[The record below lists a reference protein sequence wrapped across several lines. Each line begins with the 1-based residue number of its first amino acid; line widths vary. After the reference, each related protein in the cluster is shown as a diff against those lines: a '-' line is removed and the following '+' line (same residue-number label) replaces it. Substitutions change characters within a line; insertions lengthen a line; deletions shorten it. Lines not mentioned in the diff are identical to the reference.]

1 MRRTRILATI
11 GPASSDPAVIA
22 ALIEAGADAFRL
34 NFSHGTHD
42 SHAEV
47 YHRIRAAAATV
58 GRPIAI
64 LQDLGGPKIRTGP
77 LAAPITLVP
86 GASLLIDHGNAP
98 GEPGRIS
105 CAFDALFASA
115 RPGERLLLD
124 DGRIELMVTAASPSA
139 IETTVVMGGLLGAQ
153 KGINLPGVPILTP
166 AVTPKD
172 EDDLRFGLSLGVD
185 MVALSFVQTPDDVRR
200 ARSIAAAAGVPGLP
214 CIAKIERP
222 QAVDRIDEILD
233 VADGLMVARGD
244 LGIELPLETLPAVQK
259 RLVRRARARG
269 VPVVIATEV
278 LESMRHEPRPTRAEV
293 TDAAHAVDEDAD
305 AIMLSGETA
314 MGDHPARTVRVLDA
328 IIREAEAAREPTPMI
343 VPEGP
348 AWSAHGR
355 ALGEAAVTLAAHA
368 GAAALV
374 AVTSAGKT
382 ARLLAALRPRA
393 AIIAATPSA
402 STAARLSL
410 VWGVTPVVT
419 SAASLDAVREAILA
433 RRLLAPGSTVVF
445 VSMHPQLD
453 QHGRNVVRVE
463 RL

>member
-11 GPASSDPAVIA
+11 GPACSGPEAIA

-42 SHAEV
+42 THAEA
-47 YHRIRAAAATV
+47 YHRIREAAAAV
-58 GRPIAI
+58 GRPVAI

-77 LAAPITLVP
+77 LAAPVLLVP
-86 GASLLIDHGNAP
+86 GASLVINHGDAP

-105 CAFDALFASA
+105 CGFDALFASS

-124 DGRIELMVTAASPSA
+124 DGRIELTVTTASPSR
-139 IETTVVMGGLLGAQ
+139 IETTVVVGGALGAQ
-153 KGINLPGVPILTP
+153 RGINLPGVPILTP

-200 ARSIAAAAGVPGLP
+200 ARSIAAVAGVPGLP

-222 QAVDRIDEILD
+222 QAVACIDEILD
-233 VADGLMVARGD
+233 VFDGLMVARGD

-269 VPVVIATEV
+269 VPVIIATEV
-278 LESMRHEPRPTRAEV
+278 LESMRHEARPTRAEV

-305 AIMLSGETA
+305 VIMLSGETA
-314 MGDHPARTVRVLDA
+314 MGDYPARTVRVLAA
-328 IIREAEAAREPTPMI
+328 IMREAEAAREPTPMI

-355 ALGEAAVTLAAHA
+355 ALGEAAVTLAEHA

-374 AVTSAGKT
+374 AITSAGKT
-382 ARLLAALRPRA
+382 ARFLAALRPRA
-393 AIIAATPSA
+393 AIIAATPSP

-419 SAASLDAVREAILA
+419 TAASLDAVREAILA
-433 RRLLAPGSTVVF
+433 KQLLAPGSTVVF
-445 VSMHPQLD
+445 VSMHPQLE
-453 QHGRNVVRVE
+453 HGRNVVRVE